1 MQTDKQ
7 TDTHAD
13 RQSTPHRCVGSSLK
27 LGKQKGGLL
36 LQSWEREPITGSGA
50 EPPVEV
56 QGEPTV
62 EGMAV
67 KSPSEADG
75 ILVLED
81 TFLHCPGACNGSR
94 SDRSDQTEAY
104 I

>member
-1 MQTDKQ
+1 M
-7 TDTHAD
+7 
-13 RQSTPHRCVGSSLK
+13 
-27 LGKQKGGLL
+27 
-36 LQSWEREPITGSGA
+36 
-50 EPPVEV
+50 EV

-81 TFLHCPGACNGSR
+81 TFLHCPEACSGSR